1 MVFVYKLLVKV
12 ISNTALLKLL
22 RFVEFK
28 NSEKKI
34 KSPLII
40 YADFEIIS
48 MAENHEKQNPEESY
62 TNK

>member
-1 MVFVYKLLVKV
+1 M
-12 ISNTALLKLL
+12 SNTALLKLL
-22 RFVEFK
+22 RFVKFK
-28 NSEKKI
+28 TSEKKI

-40 YADFEIIS
+40 YSDFEIIL